1 MNAEFFNALEALI
14 AEKGISREY
23 MMEKIEAA
31 LTSAFRREVGGG
43 DNVRIVLD
51 PIKRDLKVIRLM
63 TVVEE
68 VTDPTSEMTQEQAL
82 AAKAQKRAKGRST
95 KVGAVMEI
103 TMDPKSF
110 RRLSAGAAKQVI
122 IQGIREA
129 ERTNMVREYE
139 SKKESVITA
148 LVDKIDPESGNVILN
163 LGTGFATLP
172 VSEQIPGEEFAVG
185 DHVKVVLTEIHSGEA
200 RGPLVSI
207 SRSHPSLVR
216 RLFELEIPEI
226 ADGTIEVKNVS
237 REAGSRSKVAV
248 FSTDPAVD
256 PVGAC
261 IGKGGVR
268 IAPILAELGGEKIDV
283 IRYSEDPATYVAEA
297 LSPAK
302 VISVEMENERTC
314 RVRVDADQ
322 LSLAIG
328 KEGQNAKLA
337 ARLTGFKID
346 IKA

>member
-1 MNAEFFNALEALI
+1 MNAELYNALEALEK
-14 AEKGISREY
+14 EKGISRDY
-23 MMEKIEAA
+23 MLEKIEAA
-31 LTSAFRREVGGG
+31 LTSAVRREIGGE
-43 DNVRIVLD
+43 NVRIVLD
-51 PIKRDLKVIRLM
+51 PQKRDMKVIRLM

-68 VTDPTSEMTQEQAL
+68 VTDPITEITQEMAL
-82 AAKAQKRAKGRST
+82 TAKAEKRAKGRST
-95 KVGAVMEI
+95 KIGAVLEFELN
-103 TMDPKSF
+103 PKNF
-110 RRLSAGAAKQVI
+110 RRLSATAAKQVI
-122 IQGIREA
+122 IQAIREA

-148 LVDKIDPESGNVILN
+148 TVDKIDPENGNVILN
-163 LGTGFATLP
+163 LGTGYATLP
-172 VSEQIPGEEFAVG
+172 VAEQIPGETYEVG
-185 DHVKVVLTEIHSGEA
+185 GRVKVILTEIHSGEA

-207 SRSHPSLVR
+207 SRSHPNLLR
-216 RLFELEIPEI
+216 RLFELEIPEV
-226 ADGTIEVKNVS
+226 ADGTVQVKSVS

-248 FSTDPAVD
+248 ASNDPNVD

-283 IRYSEDPATYVAEA
+283 IHYSDDPVVYAAEA

-302 VISVEMENERTC
+302 VISVEMDGERTC
-314 RVRVDADQ
+314 RVRVAPDQ